1 MQCGASPT
9 LDKNYM
15 KGIGLTR
22 MVYGLEFKLS
32 ADFTFQ
38 NSHVQTLTN
47 AKFNKLFPSEASIP
61 ESLHGVE
68 IPKRKERESEFGY
81 LLIDSTFELKEY
93 DSLTEGSAKIRPQL
107 LVIHGIL
114 SFLTNEIFISFQNFA
129 SHQFMVNHHI
139 GPAVSKNRLRS
150 KGINY
155 DSDLEKIL
163 GEIEKANS
171 EKKILIYSLFERWRK
186 ALYLEIESEE
196 GFVHLDESVLAYVHI
211 LEVLAD
217 EFKENFKKKISDER
231 KQIITAI
238 LECANTPEKSF
249 KRISGLINK
258 ANELRITLKTKT
270 LQMLSDLDLY
280 NAKSKEIVLRFIEHR
295 NSIAHGRKDIY
306 QDKVVYP
313 LKPFFSLIKDI
324 DENLES
330 IKILSA
336 KTISN
341 YLGLNA
347 WEEEW
352 YCLMLTELTPI
363 SIVKDFIDNKK
374 YDGITSN
381 DFLNGKV
388 DGIMPFTIAYYYLKG
403 KISFFELEHTLAD
416 IFLTSKIN
424 KENCK
429 ALFDASLPLADS
441 SIPNLAGK
449 ARQIIMKVDKNGWG
463 CYSNIRDL
471 IKDYEYHGLLL
482 KWFEE
487 WLVIR

>member
-1 MQCGASPT
+1 
-9 LDKNYM
+9 M
-15 KGIGLTR
+15 KGIGLAR
-22 MVYGLEFKLS
+22 MVYGLKFKLS

-47 AKFNKLFPSEASIP
+47 AQFKKMFPFEDSLS

-129 SHQFMVNHHI
+129 SHQFMVSHHI
-139 GPAVSKNRLRS
+139 GATGSKNRLTS
-150 KGINY
+150 KGINF

-163 GEIEKANS
+163 SEIETANS

-231 KQIITAI
+231 KQIITEI

-249 KRISGLINK
+249 KRIGSLINR
-258 ANELRITLKTKT
+258 ANELKITLKSKA

-280 NAKSKEIVLRFIEHR
+280 NAKSQEIVLRFIEHR
-295 NSIAHGRKDIY
+295 NSIAHGRRDIY

-352 YCLMLTELTPI
+352 DFLMLTEFTPI
-363 SIVKDFIDNKK
+363 NIVKVFIDSKQYDNITNK
-374 YDGITSN
+374 
-381 DFLNGKV
+381 DFLHGKV

-403 KISFFELEHTLAD
+403 KISFLELEQTLGN
-416 IFLTSKIN
+416 IFLTSKIT

-429 ALFDASLPLADS
+429 ALFDAALPLADS
-441 SIPNLAGK
+441 SIQDIAEK
-449 ARQIIMKVDKNGWG
+449 AKQIVKKVDKNRWG
-463 CYSNIRDL
+463 YYSNIRDL
-471 IKDYEYHGLLL
+471 IKDYEYHGLTL

-487 WLVIR
+487 WLIIR

>member
-1 MQCGASPT
+1 
-9 LDKNYM
+9 M
-15 KGIGLTR
+15 KGIGLAR
-22 MVYGLEFKLS
+22 MVYGLEFRLS

-38 NSHVQTLTN
+38 NSHVQTLSN
-47 AKFNKLFPSEASIP
+47 AEFKKMFSFEERLP

-114 SFLTNEIFISFQNFA
+114 SFLTKEIFISFQNFA
-129 SHQFMVNHHI
+129 SHQFMVSHHI
-139 GPAVSKNRLRS
+139 GATGGSKNRLTS

-163 GEIEKANS
+163 SEIEIANS
-171 EKKILIYSLFERWRK
+171 EKRILIYSLFERWRK
-186 ALYLEIESEE
+186 ALYLEIESEV

-231 KQIITAI
+231 KQIINKI

-249 KRISGLINK
+249 KRISGLINR
-258 ANELRITLKTKT
+258 ANDLKITLKTKT
-270 LQMLSDLDLY
+270 LQMLFDLDLY
-280 NAKSKEIVLRFIEHR
+280 NAKSKQIVLRFIEHR

-336 KTISN
+336 RTISN

-352 YCLMLTELTPI
+352 DFLMLRELTPI
-363 SIVKDFIDNKK
+363 NIVKDFIESKK
-374 YDGITSN
+374 YESITRK
-381 DFLNGKV
+381 DFLHGKV
-388 DGIMPFTIAYYYLKG
+388 DGIMPFTIAYYFLKS
-403 KISFFELEHTLAD
+403 KISFFELEQTLAN
-416 IFLTSKIN
+416 IFLTSKITE
-424 KENCK
+424 ENCK
-429 ALFDASLPLADS
+429 ALFEASLPLADS
-441 SIPNLAGK
+441 SIPDLAGK
-449 ARQIIMKVDKNGWG
+449 ARQIIKKVDKNGWG
-463 CYSNIRDL
+463 YYSNIRDL
-471 IKDYEYHGLLL
+471 IKDYEYHGLTL

-487 WLVIR
+487 WLKIR